1 MMMALKKRKKQHP
14 IKIGPFIVLS
24 SFLVVW
30 FVGIAS
36 GEPVRVVE
44 QAIRICLSCIGIG

>member
-1 MMMALKKRKKQHP
+1 MIALKKKKMHYP
-14 IKIGPFIVLS
+14 VNKGPFIVI
-24 SFLVVW
+24 SFFLIIW
-30 FVGIAS
+30 FIGIAA